1 MYCILNCY
9 NCFLNFVIQKMNY
22 KMVKCVIVVLTRRQK
37 TEVTDVDMV
46 VDWMLYTV
54 AGVLVIEWK
63 RKN

>member
-22 KMVKCVIVVLTRRQK
+22 KMVKCVIVVLTRRHK

>member
-1 MYCILNCY
+1 
-9 NCFLNFVIQKMNY
+9 MNY